1 MTLKEVLSK
10 RRKELKMTKADVAK
24 KANIPYTTYDGYERG
39 DRLPSFIKMIV
50 LAKALDITPLELA
63 ADEPDLQESAY
74 MIFGEKKVSDAFIDE
89 MNKTNSDTVAKLN
102 QLNRTGQDKA
112 NDYVTDLTKI
122 IDYTKKE
129 R

>member
-1 MTLKEVLSK
+1 
-10 RRKELKMTKADVAK
+10 
-24 KANIPYTTYDGYERG
+24 
-39 DRLPSFIKMIV
+39 
-50 LAKALDITPLELA
+50 
-63 ADEPDLQESAY
+63 